1 MVELLFSNADLIQLL
16 VDVIG
21 STSRWT
27 EFLCGPVHIATSN
40 LFLHGSKLGFSNWL
54 ISCVEPIYSSGAWC
68 FRPLIN
74 RPGICILMA
83 RLQMD
88 WVGLQFT
95 NCRNLRLDQGKNF
108 PASDFTVTESVYM
121 AFQWVLRPWIPGF
134 RGAVLS
140 RKCGVLIIGPG
151 CYE

>member
-27 EFLCGPVHIATSN
+27 EFLCGPVHITTSS

-54 ISCVEPIYSSGAWC
+54 IFCAEPIYSSGAWGL
-68 FRPLIN
+68 RPLIN

-121 AFQWVLRPWIPGF
+121 A
-134 RGAVLS
+134 LS
-140 RKCGVLIIGPG
+140 RYCVHGSQASVEQCCRGSV
-151 CYE
+151 ES